1 MVEYCFAKAEV
12 EGSNPFFRFLIKIV
26 LIMSNLIQR
35 DKKKRNLY
43 LKQEIKRLRYKSLFN
58 DLTLEKEF
66 RYNIMLLLNKILRN
80 SSRVRVKNRCVLTGR
95 SHSVYKIC
103 KLSRIKFRELASQ
116 GLLMGIT
123 KSSW

>member
-1 MVEYCFAKAEV
+1 
-12 EGSNPFFRFLIKIV
+12 
-26 LIMSNLIQR
+26 MSNLIQR

-43 LKQEIKRLRYKSLFN
+43 LKQEIKRLEYKSLFN

-66 RYNIMLLLNKILRN
+66 RYNNMLALNKIPRN
-80 SSRVRVKNRCVLTGR
+80 SCRVRIKNRCILTGR
-95 SHSVYKIC
+95 THSVYKIC